1 MVPACIPSR
10 PLPRAGADAAPGMLS
25 DPVTCVAR
33 RLPVSGSTL
42 ITKRSGSPSF
52 RVRLAAGLCSRG
64 QPCSE
69 VGVWHPCTSGALG
82 KLVPQATPAGR
93 THPSISVECTNT
105 SLEPSSGSIKPNPL
119 TGLNQRHVPG
129 ASTRSTSS
137 PGTRTGVSALAADI
151 PATAARTG
159 SQPAGELCIPS
170 CQWKCPRTRQP
181 ARTPTR
187 SRSPTRSVGE
197 LSGCPPSDTGSLHGG
212 WQLFQVQVVCRA
224 ALCDAVCRLP
234 LLAPA
239 LSPAA

>member
-1 MVPACIPSR
+1 MVLWRAYGASVY
-10 PLPRAGADAAPGMLS
+10 PLPPPPRAGADAAPGMLS

-33 RLPVSGSTL
+33 RLPVSGSTV

-64 QPCSE
+64 QPFSE

-137 PGTRTGVSALAADI
+137 PGAHGCKRTVWQLTYRPPRQEREHSLPASSAFRVVNGNVHALGSRRALRLGVVRQPGVSVSSAA
-151 PATAARTG
+151 A
-159 SQPAGELCIPS
+159 
-170 CQWKCPRTRQP
+170 
-181 ARTPTR
+181 
-187 SRSPTRSVGE
+187 
-197 LSGCPPSDTGSLHGG
+197 
-212 WQLFQVQVVCRA
+212 
-224 ALCDAVCRLP
+224 P
-234 LLAPA
+234 L
-239 LSPAA
+239 